1 MTLTGS
7 GYSVLLRNKG
17 AGDNLPLRIG
27 VTLEAP
33 GVPHDP
39 YRLHDTIDVEAL
51 PRFLASA
58 DGDVVVR
65 VTVQG
70 LRLEIT
76 PETVRVVEQ
85 A

>member
-1 MTLTGS
+1 MFS
-7 GYSVLLRNKG
+7 GGGG
-17 AGDNLPLRIG
+17 AGDDLLLKI
-27 VTLEAP
+27 VATLESH
-33 GVPHDP
+33 GVPHDT
-39 YRLHDTIDVEAL
+39 YQLHDTIDVEAL
-51 PRFLASA
+51 TGLLASA
-58 DGDVVVR
+58 DDDVVVR